1 MTAERRND
9 AAKGPIGA
17 PSRVSE
23 VPVTPLALKAFA
35 DLLPPDRRER
45 AEAQLEHLRL
55 VLGRRAIVSVNSTA
69 TGGGVAEMLPRLI
82 GYERGA
88 GLDARWFVI
97 GAEAPF
103 FALTKQL
110 HHLLHGMDGGRSDL
124 DNGRVLYEEVARR
137 AAAEFSRFVRS
148 GDIVVLHDPQ
158 TAGLAPH
165 LRAADINVIWQCHIG
180 ADATNERTEHAW
192 AFLGPYLA
200 AVEAFVFSR
209 RSYVPPS
216 LDGTRAHMIPPTI
229 DPFSCKNRHL
239 TAEASR
245 TILRAV
251 GLLDGDTAGPAYTL
265 RRNDGTVGAVDR
277 PVQVL
282 RSGPSPSVE
291 TPLVVQVSRWDPLK
305 DMTGAIDVF
314 AELATHIAEPQ
325 LMLVGPESSGV
336 GDDPEGEAVFRAC
349 ADRWASLP
357 RTIRDRVHL
366 VSLPMDD
373 PECNAIIVNAMQRHA
388 TVVMQKSLAEGF
400 GLTVTEAMWKA
411 APVVASAVGGIV
423 DQIEH
428 GRDGILVDEPRD
440 IDGFAR
446 ALAHLLQSPGEAK
459 RLGQAA
465 HRRVFDRS
473 LDDRQL
479 VERAELYETIASRS
493 TTG

>member
-1 MTAERRND
+1 MPAQRLND
-9 AAKGPIGA
+9 AATGSNG
-17 PSRVSE
+17 SSLGVSE
-23 VPVTPLALKAFA
+23 VPVSPLPLNAYA
-35 DLLPPDRRER
+35 DLLPADRRKR
-45 AEAQLEHLRL
+45 AEAELEHLRL

-82 GYERGA
+82 GYERGC
-88 GLDARWFVI
+88 GLAARWFVI
-97 GAEAPF
+97 GAETDF
-103 FALTKQL
+103 FAVTKQL
-110 HHLLHGMDGGRSDL
+110 HHLLHGIDRGRSDL
-124 DNGRVLYEEVARR
+124 DNGRVLYEEVTRR
-137 AAAEFSRFVRS
+137 AADELLNVVHP

-165 LRAADINVIWQCHIG
+165 LRAAGLDVIWQCHIG
-180 ADATNERTEHAW
+180 ADETNERTDHAW
-192 AFLGPYLA
+192 TFLGPYLA
-200 AVEAFVFSR
+200 RVEAFVFSR
-209 RSYVPPS
+209 HAYVPPS
-216 LDGTRAHMIPPTI
+216 LDATRAHMIPPTI

-239 TAEASR
+239 TSEESR

-251 GLLDGDTAGPAYTL
+251 GLIDGETAGAAYAL
-265 RRNDGTVGAVDR
+265 RRNDGTVTAVDR

-282 RSGPSPSVE
+282 RAGPPPSVE

-314 AELATHIAEPQ
+314 AELATHIAEPH
-325 LMLVGPESSGV
+325 LMLVGPESAGV

-349 ADRWASLP
+349 ADRWASLSP
-357 RTIRDRVHL
+357 AVRERVHL
-366 VSLPMDD
+366 VSLPMHDA
-373 PECNAIIVNAMQRHA
+373 ECNAIIVNAIQRHA
-388 TVVMQKSLAEGF
+388 AVVMQKSLAEGF

-411 APVVASAVGGIV
+411 TPVVASAVGGIV

-440 IDGFAR
+440 VDGFAR
-446 ALAHLLQSPGEAK
+446 ALAHLLQTPREAK

-465 HRRVFDRS
+465 HRQVLDRS

-479 VERAELYETIASRS
+479 VQRAGLCEIIAGRT